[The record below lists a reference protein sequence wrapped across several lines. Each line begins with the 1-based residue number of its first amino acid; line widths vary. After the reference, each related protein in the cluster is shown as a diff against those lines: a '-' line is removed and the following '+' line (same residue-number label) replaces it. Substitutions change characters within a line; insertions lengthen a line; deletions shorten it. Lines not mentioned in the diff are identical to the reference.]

1 MEKVTDC
8 LQSERNPCVCSLCIF
23 KLSLQFSEWQSQQPS
38 SKKTEKQ
45 APHTSLQMN
54 WLSNSQKNTFF
65 PSDLRWR
72 ELLTWSSALQRHHV
86 PQPSSGPQVPQF
98 DRPIVRAGQDQA
110 TTELQAR
117 HRRLVLVGTWKV
129 RIITPWPLTSTSCL
143 YMSSLSSQRYHFMH
157 PFLYERQHVHL
168 DITWFHWVVNSHIE
182 SFPPSLALKYL
193 LLKIFTAGQISKKK
207 KKREITWTFT
217 VPENKVQ
224 YHWQRVQFFIQSPK
238 TLETT
243 HIPFSC
249 TFWLNPCGSNCPHM
263 WAEQMNS
270 KRCEIHNHKRLNRPS
285 QTLHESIL
293 RTRSNKHPVVC
304 FISHESDHSS
314 GSLSASDLN
323 MIIHVISEPLQCPL
337 FPHFLPAGCGL
348 LSQPVLLPSQ
358 RSGAEVPRRPSPS
371 SCSHCLIGQIPSKGR
386 YQLLTLQRVETLSCP
401 DVPHSHRG
409 VGIPGN
415 QDVVSKLH
423 AAGQRLVARQRVD
436 TPTWTRDTRLA

>member
-8 LQSERNPCVCSLCIF
+8 LQSERNPCVSTLCIF

-38 SKKTEKQ
+38 SKNKQTEKQ

-72 ELLTWSSALQRHHV
+72 ELLTWSSALQRHHI

-263 WAEQMNS
+263 WA
-270 KRCEIHNHKRLNRPS
+270 
-285 QTLHESIL
+285 
-293 RTRSNKHPVVC
+293 
-304 FISHESDHSS
+304 
-314 GSLSASDLN
+314 
-323 MIIHVISEPLQCPL
+323 
-337 FPHFLPAGCGL
+337 
-348 LSQPVLLPSQ
+348 
-358 RSGAEVPRRPSPS
+358 
-371 SCSHCLIGQIPSKGR
+371 
-386 YQLLTLQRVETLSCP
+386 
-401 DVPHSHRG
+401 
-409 VGIPGN
+409 
-415 QDVVSKLH
+415 
-423 AAGQRLVARQRVD
+423 
-436 TPTWTRDTRLA
+436 

>member
-1 MEKVTDC
+1 MARTPHLILGSAAPPRPAAKLRSAGPTVWPSHRQSWTGPSHDRTAGTSPPTGACWDLKSTHHYTVTLD
-8 LQSERNPCVCSLCIF
+8 LNQ
-23 KLSLQFSEWQSQQPS
+23 LSLHEQPFFS
-38 SKKTEKQ
+38 
-45 APHTSLQMN
+45 AVSLYASFLI
-54 WLSNSQKNTFF
+54 WA
-65 PSDLRWR
+65 
-72 ELLTWSSALQRHHV
+72 SACA
-86 PQPSSGPQVPQF
+86 S
-98 DRPIVRAGQDQA
+98 
-110 TTELQAR
+110 
-117 HRRLVLVGTWKV
+117 W
-129 RIITPWPLTSTSCL
+129 
-143 YMSSLSSQRYHFMH
+143 YN
-157 PFLYERQHVHL
+157 
-168 DITWFHWVVNSHIE
+168 TWFHWFVNSHIE

-263 WAEQMNS
+263 WAEQMKS